1 MSSSALSDQ
10 LGTIGDRL
18 DCLPCLNEPVYSSN
32 NIPIHDTMLFYT
44 GDHPASSFERGCQ
57 LGGNYKC
64 GSCGVRSTRIDDLA
78 HVFSLPY
85 RSLADIQK
93 LVLKGKYGKQPSIL
107 KPFANLKKQELVDE
121 LSIRKISFDVSLKK
135 KKIFR
140 TFLLLFYVVLR
151 GFQLS

>member
-85 RSLADIQK
+85 RSLADSQK

-107 KPFANLKKQELVDE
+107 KPFANLKKQELVD
-121 LSIRKISFDVSLKK
+121 
-135 KKIFR
+135 
-140 TFLLLFYVVLR
+140 
-151 GFQLS
+151 

>member
-10 LGTIGDRL
+10 LGTISDRL

-32 NIPIHDTMLFYT
+32 NIPIHDTMLFKT
-44 GDHPASSFERGCQ
+44 GDHIFCERGCQ

-93 LVLKGKYGKQPSIL
+93 FVLKGKYGKQPSIL
-107 KPFANLKKQELVDE
+107 KPFANLKKQELVD
-121 LSIRKISFDVSLKK
+121 
-135 KKIFR
+135 
-140 TFLLLFYVVLR
+140 
-151 GFQLS
+151 